1 MERNK
6 GALPFILISKVVFIA
21 FMLLQY
27 FFDSFLYTV
36 SDISIVDYIADILQ
50 NIAPI
55 IVVGIIS
62 AMFISKEFTLIIYTA
77 VVLKTMS
84 YYLLDIY
91 IVDVIVYLVILAII
105 ISAII
110 IGKSKF
116 KGKWENIVVL
126 VLCTLYI
133 VAFLYVTTTGCKI
146 S

>member
-6 GALPFILISKVVFIA
+6 GALPFILISNVVFIA

-84 YYLLDIY
+84 YYLLALRYIY
-91 IVDVIVYLVILAII
+91 CGCDC
-105 ISAII
+105 ISCYSSNNKICNYN
-110 IGKSKF
+110 
-116 KGKWENIVVL
+116 WEI
-126 VLCTLYI
+126 
-133 VAFLYVTTTGCKI
+133 
-146 S
+146 